1 MNTAGRMALFTVV
14 LVFAWAVSTTLAQA
28 QKDGSLAGK
37 WDVVVKG
44 TPHGDIA
51 ATMVL
56 KQDGEK
62 MSGSFSAHGND
73 HALEGTL
80 KNGALELA
88 ATDMPADTR
97 LTLSGKVQ
105 KDGTLAGY
113 LSGPVADAKW
123 TASRAKDAR

>member
-1 MNTAGRMALFTVV
+1 MNTARQIALVTVG
-14 LVFAWAVSTTLAQA
+14 LVFAWAASTAPAQA
-28 QKDGSLAGK
+28 QKDTGIAGK
-37 WDVVVKG
+37 WDVIVKG
-44 TPHGDIA
+44 TPHGDMA

-80 KNGALELA
+80 KNGSLELA

-105 KDGTLAGY
+105 KDGTLAGF
-113 LSGPVADAKW
+113 LSGPIADAKW
-123 TASRAKDAR
+123 TASRAKDTR